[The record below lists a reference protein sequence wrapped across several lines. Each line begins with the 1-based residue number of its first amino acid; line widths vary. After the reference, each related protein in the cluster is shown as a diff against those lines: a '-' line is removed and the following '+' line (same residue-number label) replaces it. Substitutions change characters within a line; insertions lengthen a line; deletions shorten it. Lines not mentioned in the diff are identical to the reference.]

1 MEDTAPQERIRQLLL
16 GVARDHHHR
25 TVLRRDRLVELGD
38 VEAHDVELVQQ
49 IVGELDVCLVDLVD
63 EQHDALV
70 LEAVTAVDADTV
82 ILFAQ
87 FSMERILL
95 RSAAARSLPVL
106 GPASEAV
113 RRLRELLGRQ

>member
-1 MEDTAPQERIRQLLL
+1 MDALL
-16 GVARDHHHR
+16 G
-25 TVLRRDRLVELGD
+25 GD
-38 VEAHDVELVQQ
+38 E
-49 IVGELDVCLVDLVD
+49 

-87 FSMERILL
+87 FSMERILP

-106 GPASEAV
+106 GPASEAG
-113 RRLRELLGRQ
+113 RRLRELLG